1 MDMGLVLKQLY
12 TDASDA
18 DKVLIEDYLKSK
30 LNTDKSY
37 EKLYLSLLDV
47 LSN

>member
-37 EKLYLSLLDV
+37 ENLYLSLLDV